1 MIMPIG
7 RRCVVVVVVV
17 LVVVDSFSRVM
28 KDFVVDPSVIPFG
41 YCGFPYASW
50 FEGCKGRMCKGRRC
64 KGRRCKG
71 RGNGSACVDKMHAEQ
86 K

>member
-28 KDFVVDPSVIPFG
+28 KDFVVPSVIPFG

>member
-28 KDFVVDPSVIPFG
+28 KDFVIGLSVIPFG
-41 YCGFPYASW
+41 
-50 FEGCKGRMCKGRRC
+50 
-64 KGRRCKG
+64 
-71 RGNGSACVDKMHAEQ
+71 
-86 K
+86 